1 MSEPIT
7 KKEYENDVWKILES
21 YFKYNSPVANQIE
34 SYDNFIHF
42 GMQDIVDQES
52 SLSIPGYTLKFGQI
66 CLGEAQIIEEDR
78 TVHDCFPCDARLK
91 DINYDAPILLNF
103 DEIYKGSDEKAD
115 KKSHYKIC
123 IGRMPIMVRSS
134 VCNLYKLSK
143 DECIWKGECPND
155 AGGYFVIKGTEKVLV
170 AQVRAN
176 YNHVFVLKQKSH
188 EKYKYI
194 AEVRSMSNET
204 GHSVLIK
211 ALFGNDNRSILFSLP
226 HVKEQIPVGIVFK
239 AMGFVKDEEILYL
252 IGVNDQKARPYL
264 KYILRDSFFCTTQ
277 KEALKY
283 IGERSM
289 HILENDEQ
297 EDYAWQVVENE
308 SLPHLGISG
317 TIKEQALFMGNIV
330 KKLLQTIIGN
340 RNEDDRDNYANKRI
354 ESAGTLLHDI
364 FRNLFKKFIKNLEK
378 MLKDRKQKPD
388 ILSIIARNR
397 TSITKGLHQ
406 CMATGNWGI
415 QKTGAYIRHGV
426 SQVLDRMTY
435 FSSLS
440 HLRRVIIPVGKE
452 SKNSAMRQMHSSSY
466 GMICPCECF
475 HPETKILVLSSSNGT
490 VIKKAKDV
498 VVGDIL
504 IDDKG
509 NPTRV
514 RSTCSGLKEMYTIKH
529 YDPNFED
536 YTVTDNHIL
545 VLKRKEEIIDITIDD
560 YMKLDN
566 KSDWKTFKFIPFV
579 KNVKYESNFELE
591 KQPLQPFVGWQLE
604 GNGRFLLGDFTVTH
618 NTPEGHGVGIVLNL
632 ALTCKLTRRVSPILV
647 KRVLEKIDSIIPVN
661 NFDISKTTKYTA
673 IFLNGCIVGYTKDS
687 YSTIQEIK
695 KLKYQGQIDSE
706 VSITYDDVDND
717 IRMYCDDG
725 RVSRPLLTMTNNK
738 LNLTKQDK
746 YNWKKLVRNGIIEYL
761 DASEIENVVIA
772 MNHDRMKIQNND
784 YAEIHPIL
792 MLGIMASRIPF
803 PDHSQ
808 SPRNVYQCLWEEE
821 EVYMGDGSLKKIKDI
836 RPGDNVITVNPQ
848 TCEQTITKVLSQY
861 VKETTKP
868 IVKIILDSFPQKEVI
883 CTNDH
888 PILVDRKW
896 KMAGSLTSIDKVCV
910 CDTIKR
916 TSIFVPVKQVIN
928 MPNVRIADI
937 TVESENHS
945 FITGHGICVHNS
957 SMGKQALGYPL
968 LSYNT
973 RADTTLHVLQYAQ
986 KPLVFTKID
995 KLLKSEEMPCGMNAM
1010 VAILTYSGYNQEDS
1024 SMLNL
1029 SSVQRGMFCLSSYYT
1044 YDCIEKKKDSNTI
1057 EEICLPPESTPGLKE
1072 GDPGYFMRK
1081 REVNY
1086 SLLDENGIVKP
1097 RQFYDKKK
1105 NIYYGPETIVKKGDV
1120 LVGKKLM
1127 TKNKTGQETCIDV
1140 SLVVQPD
1147 QEGTID
1153 KVYVTTTPNGNKL
1166 VKIVI
1171 REWRVPGLG
1180 DKFAARSSQK
1190 ATVGMVYRQED
1201 MPFTSQGITPDI
1213 IINPCCIPGRMTI
1226 NQLIECVM
1234 GKECCASGT
1243 YGDATPFTENS
1254 KDVSDRIISEL
1265 TKHGFQSQGWETMY
1279 NGMTGEMMNARVF
1292 MGPTFYQRLKHM
1304 VDDKMHARARGQ
1316 VTILVRQPTEGRS
1329 KEGGLR
1335 FGEMEKDGTNGHG
1348 TASFLMDRLFYNSDS
1363 FKVPLCR
1370 KCGVVTNTSN
1380 ECQKCKGD
1388 RVAMTNI
1395 PYASK
1400 LLMTE
1405 LSALNLKIEMFP
1417 EDK

>member
-21 YFKYNSPVANQIE
+21 YFKYNSPVANQID

-545 VLKRKEEIIDITIDD
+545 VLKRKEDVIDITIDD

-566 KSDWKTFKFIPFV
+566 KVEWKTFKFIPFV
-579 KNVKYESNFELE
+579 NSKHIKYESNFELE

-647 KRVLEKIDSIIPVN
+647 KRVLEKIDSIVPVN

-746 YNWKKLVRNGIIEYL
+746 YNWKKLVKNGIIEYL

-808 SPRNVYQCLWEEE
+808 SPRNVYQ
-821 EVYMGDGSLKKIKDI
+821 
-836 RPGDNVITVNPQ
+836 
-848 TCEQTITKVLSQY
+848 
-861 VKETTKP
+861 
-868 IVKIILDSFPQKEVI
+868 
-883 CTNDH
+883 
-888 PILVDRKW
+888 
-896 KMAGSLTSIDKVCV
+896 
-910 CDTIKR
+910 
-916 TSIFVPVKQVIN
+916 
-928 MPNVRIADI
+928 
-937 TVESENHS
+937 
-945 FITGHGICVHNS
+945 S

-1370 KCGVVTNTSN
+1370 KCGVVTNTPN